1 MKKNVVIVGGGISG
15 LSSGL
20 VLKEKDISSVIYNE
34 SNLYGGLISCKYINN
49 NLFHLVGG
57 HVFGSK
63 DKLIEN
69 WFWKYFDKENEFI
82 LAKRNSSIFIEGQ
95 FISYPIELNLREI
108 KSQEANKI
116 IKEIVQ
122 LSNEHNQIKN
132 YNSLGEFF
140 VNNYGLTLYKIYF
153 EKYNKKIWNKDPFSI
168 PLNWL
173 EGKLPMIRPLEILQ
187 QNILQTKYDDMPHS
201 FFYYPKYG
209 GSQFI
214 VDRFSS
220 KLTLRNCSVKKIKR
234 INQMYQINNFKD
246 QFSHVIYT
254 GDIRKIYKVF
264 DLKFLNSLGINDFY
278 LDKISKLESNSTSN
292 MLCECDIN
300 DYSWVYIPS
309 PKTVMHRIIMTGNFS
324 PSNNSSSLDKKRI
337 TCVVEAS
344 GNYTK
349 EQLVSELKYL
359 PFNLKPISYNFTK
372 SSYII
377 QNEETRYLIKKIK
390 NKLLKFNIFLVG
402 RFAEWE
408 YYNMDNAIKSSLDTI
423 RLIAD

>member
-1 MKKNVVIVGGGISG
+1 M
-15 LSSGL
+15 
-20 VLKEKDISSVIYNE
+20 
-34 SNLYGGLISCKYINN
+34 
-49 NLFHLVGG
+49 VGG